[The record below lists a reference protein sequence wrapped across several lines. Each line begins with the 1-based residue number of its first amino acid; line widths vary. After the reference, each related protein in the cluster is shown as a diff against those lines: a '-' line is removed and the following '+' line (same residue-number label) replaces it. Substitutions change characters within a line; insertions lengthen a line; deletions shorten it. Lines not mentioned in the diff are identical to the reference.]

1 MLIAPDSPLR
11 LLPENLDRKQ
21 LLFFDGIRV
30 AVEMA
35 ERAYERLAETL
46 YRSAITES
54 SQEDRYRLVPLCL
67 LDAWS
72 IVDSTDR
79 LRGLLMKLPHFK
91 DDAPSLKI
99 FLERTNDIRGLR
111 NLGDH
116 LQGKIAGLVAKGL
129 TVWGTLTWLVLVDAQ
144 VGKFKAGVLVSGS
157 QFGTMHA
164 FPSINNI
171 KMYENIDHVTLTAG
185 GHEANL
191 SAVMRATVDFIP
203 KLEGEL
209 TRLFSGP
216 AFSGYAPAPSD
227 CLLVA
232 DMEVLRSDGGH
243 GADEPNN

>member
-1 MLIAPDSPLR
+1 M
-11 LLPENLDRKQ
+11 
-21 LLFFDGIRV
+21 LFFDGIRV

-79 LRGLLMKLPHFK
+79 LRGLLMNLPHFK

-99 FLERTNDIRGLR
+99 FLERTKDIRGLR

-116 LQGKIAGLVAKGL
+116 LQGNIARLAAKGL
-129 TVWGTLTWLVLVDAQ
+129 TVWGTLTWLLLVDSQ
-144 VGKFKAGVLVSGS
+144 VGKFKAGMLISGS

-164 FPSINNI
+164 LPNVNNI
-171 KMYENIDHVTLTAG
+171 KMYANIDHVILTAG
-185 GHEANL
+185 GHQANL
-191 SAVMRATVDFIP
+191 SAVMRATADFIP
-203 KLEGEL
+203 KVEGEL

-216 AFSGYAPAPSD
+216 AFSGYVPAPSD
-227 CLLVA
+227 YLLVA
-232 DMEVLRSDGGH
+232 DMEALRSDSGH
-243 GADEPNN
+243 GSDEPNN